1 MSTENTMKNIKK
13 ILYVNGGVDF
23 APIDVFNNAT
33 EYIYVDT
40 LPRAEKD
47 GYFIKSRFY
56 RGQFIDQIVAGLLKR
71 GFVLS
76 SIIVLNP
83 DYTWKIASVRQKIR
97 HGIGKMLQL
106 PSLELT
112 QVNPAKY
119 TFVNRQHNKIVKY
132 YVNTNIKYNMIHELH
147 NDIRCSDAIV
157 ISSSVPNSILLNYFY
172 TPKLFVTK
180 ESGFR
185 FIHTSEKGGKHLL
198 STIQKE
204 GGDTYFHKYL
214 FFDEDWS
221 NYKSFDSYNDIF
233 L

>member
-1 MSTENTMKNIKK
+1 MSTETVKK

-23 APIDVFNNAT
+23 TPIDVFHEAT

-47 GYFIKSRFY
+47 GYKIKSRHY
-56 RGQFIDQIVAGLLKR
+56 RGHFIDQIVSGLLKR

-83 DYTWKIASVRQKIR
+83 EYTWKIASMRQKIR
-97 HGIGKMLQL
+97 HGLGKLLQI
-106 PSLELT
+106 PSFELV

-119 TFVNRQHNKIVKY
+119 SFVNRHSNKIVKY
-132 YVNTNIKYNMIHELH
+132 YVNTNIKYNMTRELH
-147 NDIRCSDAIV
+147 NDIMYSDAVV
-157 ISSSVPNSILLNYFY
+157 ISTSVPNSILLNYFY
-172 TPKLFVTK
+172 GPKIFITK

-185 FIHTSEKGGKHLL
+185 FIYTSEKGGNDLL
-198 STIQKE
+198 STIKKE

-214 FFDEDWS
+214 FFDEDWE
-221 NYKSFDSYNDIF
+221 NYKSFDNYCDIF